1 MTIKDIMEIIT
12 GFIGSFGF
20 ALLYNIRGKKLVA
33 AAVGGLM
40 SWALFIVLGWGI
52 PDEAIRYFIVALTLS
67 VYAEIMARIL
77 KTPTTTFIITSLIP
91 LIPGSSLYY
100 TMSHAVSG
108 ETELFSEFGIRTIHY
123 ILGITC
129 GISIIWSIWYMVQK
143 IMILRLNKNHGE
155 DI

>member
-100 TMSHAVSG
+100 TMASAFKNNADSFMSNG
-108 ETELFSEFGIRTIHY
+108 IKTIELAGALA
-123 ILGITC
+123 LGI
-129 GISIIWSIWYMVQK
+129 ISATAITGFINK
-143 IMILRLNKNHGE
+143 IKNLRK
-155 DI
+155 

>member
-1 MTIKDIMEIIT
+1 MSIIIT
-12 GFIGSFGF
+12 QLITSMLGSLGF
-20 ALLYNIRGKKLVA
+20 AMIFNLHKKYMIAASLGGMICWVSYLITYFLENDVFISALVA
-33 AAVGGLM
+33 SATA
-40 SWALFIVLGWGI
+40 
-52 PDEAIRYFIVALTLS
+52 TL
-67 VYAEIMARIL
+67 YAEFMARFL
-77 KTPTTTFIITSLIP
+77 KVPTTVIFVSSIVP